1 MPLLTAPQLRRT
13 DTVYCV
19 SVFVGRLMQQRKG
32 RKVSKTGKKIW
43 VLEVK
48 ICMLFVYELHF
59 FPLKV
64 PCSSSI

>member
-13 DTVYCV
+13 DIVCCV
-19 SVFVGRLMQQRKG
+19 SVFVGRLTQQRKG

-48 ICMLFVYELHF
+48 VCMLFVNELHF
-59 FPLKV
+59 LSLKV
-64 PCSSSI
+64 LCSSR

>member
-13 DTVYCV
+13 DTVCCV
-19 SVFVGRLMQQRKG
+19 SVFVGRLTQPRKG

-48 ICMLFVYELHF
+48 VFVNELHF
-59 FPLKV
+59 LSLKV
-64 PCSSSI
+64 LCSSR